1 MAPDD
6 LSFEIV
12 PRFYITCFYA
22 NEQDIFGMRE
32 ELSARLKGL
41 DFQLDSFTITE
52 LEPFNYRAFH
62 HLGFVRID
70 LKPLALPAPEPQVL
84 FPVSQAIEELCNE
97 YNTESLHLIC
107 DSSNPPYAVNIAT
120 HASKDLEW
128 SHKAILQYKKPLG
141 KWIEFYSGQ
150 WPDYSDELYL
160 SRVENNL
167 SNRLSELHF
176 IRFNSG
182 FIFMPS
188 TGFDRFMPYMD
199 QYFIEQ
205 ILRVRS
211 LLYCYNLLNDEIDN
225 LNRRFP
231 ELQQSPLA
239 EIENEIGRVEDLDR
253 LIQELASRVFK
264 ERIINRRAHSKKVL
278 NVCFDLFQIELVSK
292 KIEEKIV
299 KLQQALSS
307 EREEQQT
314 RLSNQQKKWLLI
326 LNLLLGSQIAFT
338 LRDNIKD
345 QFSLEKDDLLVLL
358 LDLGVWGFVVIAAL
372 IAAGGL
378 AYTWLSKRINLPWS

>member
-1 MAPDD
+1 
-6 LSFEIV
+6 
-12 PRFYITCFYA
+12 
-22 NEQDIFGMRE
+22 
-32 ELSARLKGL
+32 
-41 DFQLDSFTITE
+41 
-52 LEPFNYRAFH
+52 
-62 HLGFVRID
+62 
-70 LKPLALPAPEPQVL
+70 
-84 FPVSQAIEELCNE
+84 
-97 YNTESLHLIC
+97 
-107 DSSNPPYAVNIAT
+107 
-120 HASKDLEW
+120 
-128 SHKAILQYKKPLG
+128 
-141 KWIEFYSGQ
+141 
-150 WPDYSDELYL
+150 
-160 SRVENNL
+160 
-167 SNRLSELHF
+167 
-176 IRFNSG
+176 
-182 FIFMPS
+182 
-188 TGFDRFMPYMD
+188 MD

-292 KIEEKIV
+292 EIEEKIV

>member
-32 ELSARLKGL
+32 ELSARLKGI

-211 LLYCYNLLNDEIDN
+211 
-225 LNRRFP
+225 
-231 ELQQSPLA
+231 
-239 EIENEIGRVEDLDR
+239 
-253 LIQELASRVFK
+253 
-264 ERIINRRAHSKKVL
+264 
-278 NVCFDLFQIELVSK
+278 
-292 KIEEKIV
+292 
-299 KLQQALSS
+299 
-307 EREEQQT
+307 
-314 RLSNQQKKWLLI
+314 
-326 LNLLLGSQIAFT
+326 
-338 LRDNIKD
+338 
-345 QFSLEKDDLLVLL
+345 
-358 LDLGVWGFVVIAAL
+358 
-372 IAAGGL
+372 
-378 AYTWLSKRINLPWS
+378 

>member
-1 MAPDD
+1 
-6 LSFEIV
+6 
-12 PRFYITCFYA
+12 
-22 NEQDIFGMRE
+22 
-32 ELSARLKGL
+32 
-41 DFQLDSFTITE
+41 
-52 LEPFNYRAFH
+52 
-62 HLGFVRID
+62 
-70 LKPLALPAPEPQVL
+70 
-84 FPVSQAIEELCNE
+84 
-97 YNTESLHLIC
+97 
-107 DSSNPPYAVNIAT
+107 
-120 HASKDLEW
+120 
-128 SHKAILQYKKPLG
+128 
-141 KWIEFYSGQ
+141 
-150 WPDYSDELYL
+150 
-160 SRVENNL
+160 
-167 SNRLSELHF
+167 
-176 IRFNSG
+176 
-182 FIFMPS
+182 MPS

-231 ELQQSPLA
+231 ELQQSPLV

-292 KIEEKIV
+292 EIEEKIV

-345 QFSLEKDDLLVLL
+345 QFSLGKDDLLVLL